1 MERPADTTIYRLV
14 HRAMVASAQRLAAT
28 ATRPDHD
35 RDAFAQWAAGF
46 TAQLRWHQAEEDAVG
61 FPQLVERV
69 PAAATIVE
77 RLDADHGELDAVLDE
92 LDGALAARED
102 VSAPAGRLHD
112 LLAAHVFDEDVNVAP
127 LIERHLSYD
136 EHLGA
141 QVAAAR
147 RLPLREAAWT
157 VPWLLAACSPQE
169 RPLVESVLPERLVSI
184 DRLCARRYQR
194 LEHAAFGAS

>member
-28 ATRPDHD
+28 AARPDHD
-35 RDAFAQWAAGF
+35 RDALAQWGAGF
-46 TAQLRWHQAEEDAVG
+46 TAELRWHQAEEDAVG

-69 PAAATIVE
+69 PAATTIVQ
-77 RLDADHGELDAVLDE
+77 RLDVDHRELDVLLDGLDE
-92 LDGALAARED
+92 ALASRED
-102 VSAPAGRLHD
+102 VAAIAGRLHD

-141 QVAAAR
+141 QVAAAA

-157 VPWLLAACSPQE
+157 VPWLLAACTPDE
-169 RPLVESVLPERLVSI
+169 RPHVESVLPERLVSI

-194 LEHAAFGAS
+194 LERAAFA